1 MIVEYTRYK
10 IPADQQ
16 ETFERAYGEA
26 AASLAASQHCERYEL
41 TRCSED
47 PSQYVLRIEWDSAE
61 GHLQGFRG
69 SPEFRVFLGAVQPF
83 FNDIEEMRH
92 YESTGIEGTGGAK

>member
-10 IPADQQ
+10 IATDKQ
-16 ETFERAYGEA
+16 EEFERAYREA
-26 AASLAASQHCERYEL
+26 AASLAASQHCVRYEL

-47 PSQYVLRIEWDSAE
+47 PSRYVLRIEWDSAE

-69 SPEFRVFLGAVQPF
+69 SPEFRGFLGAVQPF

-92 YESTGIEGTGGAK
+92 YESTGIEGTGGAE